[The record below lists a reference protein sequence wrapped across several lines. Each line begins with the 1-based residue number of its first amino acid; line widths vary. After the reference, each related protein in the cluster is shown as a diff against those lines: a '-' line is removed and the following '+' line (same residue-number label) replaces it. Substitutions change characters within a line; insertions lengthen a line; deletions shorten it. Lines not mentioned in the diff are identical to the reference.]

1 MEMKKVLSFLLI
13 VLSIAFSFGQ
23 EENKAFSL
31 FQNGALYDSSNCLNQ
46 ESNYNSLEIVL
57 NSNTPEVYKKAKLFI
72 YINNPFN
79 NTYASFDSYSEL
91 KLFNLKFWLDENQA
105 FQDGNVLFFEV
116 TLDFETESIQ
126 KFKVCIKDI
135 LKIQDSR
142 GGASPPEYV
151 KMPIYFATDRDY
163 NKDEDVYDQFGGKR
177 SELKYGVCEVSIPHD
192 HRVGHIESPS
202 MWRFEFYED
211 PEKHIVLHSTQII
224 EKESFFNKLSNDI
237 KKSNKKSSF
246 LFVHGYNV
254 SFGDAAKRTAQISY
268 DLLFDGEAVF
278 YSWPSQGN
286 TAAYTRDEA
295 NIKWA
300 EANIKNFLEDYIT
313 RSGAEQIYL
322 VAHSMGNRGLT
333 RAIISLLQEKPEL
346 KKNIKEI
353 ILAAPDIDADVFKRD
368 IAPQMVE
375 LIQKPITLYVSAD
388 DVALKASKALHGY
401 PRAGDSGDGIVLI
414 DGIETIDATG
424 IDTSFLSHSYFADTT
439 SIISDIFD
447 LIKTGKRA
455 KSRKQ
460 LKLIELR
467 NSIYWKVNKQ

>member
-1 MEMKKVLSFLLI
+1 MKKAFLLLI
-13 VLSIAFSFGQ
+13 LIFTSIIGSSQSNQTYFVAKQNGSIFDTNKCINQNTDLSNLEFELTDAAPADFEFVQLLMFSSIDETLVEPF
-23 EENKAFSL
+23 ETFADFKIFNLNYWMKSNNA
-31 FQNGALYDSSNCLNQ
+31 FQN
-46 ESNYNSLEIVL
+46 NS
-57 NSNTPEVYKKAKLFI
+57 
-72 YINNPFN
+72 YIHF
-79 NTYASFDSYSEL
+79 
-91 KLFNLKFWLDENQA
+91 KFVKGREETVVQTI
-105 FQDGNVLFFEV
+105 
-116 TLDFETESIQ
+116 TLCVESIEVQ
-126 KFKVCIKDI
+126 K
-135 LKIQDSR
+135 SR
-142 GGASPPEYV
+142 GAQLPEYV
-151 KMPIYFATDRDY
+151 KMPIFFATDRNYTDSSDPY
-163 NKDEDVYDQFGGKR
+163 KQFGSKR
-177 SELKYGVCEVSIPHD
+177 SDIKYGICEVSIPHD
-192 HRVGHIESPS
+192 HKIGHIESPS
-202 MWRFEFYED
+202 IWKFEFSED
-211 PEKHIVLHSTQII
+211 PEKHIVLHSTTRI
-224 EKESFFNKLSNDI
+224 EKDDFFKKLSSNI
-237 KKSNKKSSF
+237 KKSSKKSSF

-278 YSWPSQGN
+278 YSWPSQAN

-300 EANIKNFLEDYIT
+300 ESNIKNFLEDYIT
-313 RSGAEQIYL
+313 RSDAEQIYL

-333 RAIISLLQEKPEL
+333 NAIISLFKEKPHL
-346 KKNIKEI
+346 KTNIKEI

-375 LIQKPITLYVSAD
+375 LVQKPITLYVSAD
-388 DVALKASKALHGY
+388 DIALKASKALHGY

-455 KSRKQ
+455 ISRKQ

-467 NSIYWKVNKQ
+467 NSIYWKVKH

>member
-1 MEMKKVLSFLLI
+1 MKKVILLI
-13 VLSIAFSFGQ
+13 TLTITCFIGNSQ
-23 EENKAFSL
+23 EDNQYFSL
-31 FQNGALYDSSNCLNQ
+31 IQNNEELEYSNCFNQDSNLNGLEVNLNENAV
-46 ESNYNSLEIVL
+46 ESYQKAMLLLYLNDKSSMSYVKLE
-57 NSNTPEVYKKAKLFI
+57 SYK
-72 YINNPFN
+72 
-79 NTYASFDSYSEL
+79 EL
-91 KLFNLKFWLDENQA
+91 KLFNLKFWLNENDA
-105 FQDGNVLFFEV
+105 FQEEN
-116 TLDFETESIQ
+116 TLYFDFTLNENSESLQ
-126 KFKVCIKDI
+126 KFAICIENSDKIKDT
-135 LKIQDSR
+135 R
-142 GGASPPEYV
+142 GSSTPEFV
-151 KMPIYFATDRDY
+151 KMPIYFATDRNY
-163 NKDEDVYDQFGGKR
+163 VKTEDVYKQFGGRR
-177 SELKYGVCEVSIPHD
+177 SNLKYGMCEVSIPHD
-192 HRVGHIESPS
+192 HKIGHIESPS
-202 MWRFEFYED
+202 IWKFEFSED
-211 PEKHIVLHSTQII
+211 PEKHVVLHSAKLLDKST
-224 EKESFFNKLSNDI
+224 FFKTLSTNI
-237 KKSNKKSSF
+237 KKSTKKSSF

-278 YSWPSQGN
+278 YSWPSQAN

-295 NIKWA
+295 NMKWA
-300 EANIKNFLEDYIT
+300 ETNIKNFLEDYIT
-313 RSGAEQIYL
+313 KSEAEEIYL

-333 RAIISLLQEKPEL
+333 RAIVSLFKERPEL
-346 KKNIKEI
+346 KEKIKEI

-368 IAPQMVE
+368 IAPQMVQ
-375 LIQKPITLYVSAD
+375 LVQKPITLYVSAD

-467 NSIYWKVNKQ
+467 NSIYWKVKH